1 MNTISSTIGPNLK
14 IFFYWGIG
22 ALALIALAEYQPQ
35 LAIMFVVILIFGVL
49 LTHWSQYSSLLT
61 PPKGA

>member
-1 MNTISSTIGPNLK
+1 MNTSNIGPNLK

-35 LAIMFVVILIFGVL
+35 LAILFVVILIAGVL
-49 LTHWSQYSSLLT
+49 LTHWSQFTGLLS